1 MEDPL
6 EGGRDEKPMELEGR
20 AEDNDDAVEFLLIV
34 DAEETLGE
42 ELVVDPEGEG
52 IAVTTGL

>member
-1 MEDPL
+1 
-6 EGGRDEKPMELEGR
+6 MELEGR
-20 AEDNDDAVEFLLIV
+20 AEENDDAVEFLLIV

-42 ELVVDPEGEG
+42 ELVADVEGEG